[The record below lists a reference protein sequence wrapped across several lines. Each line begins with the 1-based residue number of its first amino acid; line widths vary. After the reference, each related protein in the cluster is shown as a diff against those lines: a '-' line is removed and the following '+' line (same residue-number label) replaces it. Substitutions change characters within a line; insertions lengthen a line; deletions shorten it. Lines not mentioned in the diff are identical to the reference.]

1 VTPCMNPEPHAAHDW
16 AIAADA
22 GYDGPDV
29 FRCPGVSDCP
39 RCPDGHTPF
48 AGGSHPWNVR
58 VDTDVVRGDGAPT
71 RLIVERSAGAHCA
84 QSDADALYELI
95 NGRKP

>member
-1 VTPCMNPEPHAAHDW
+1 MN
-16 AIAADA
+16 
-22 GYDGPDV
+22 
-29 FRCPGVSDCP
+29 DCP

-71 RLIVERSAGAHCA
+71 RLLVERSAGEHCSQA
-84 QSDADALYELI
+84 DADALYELI
-95 NGRKP
+95 NGRRP